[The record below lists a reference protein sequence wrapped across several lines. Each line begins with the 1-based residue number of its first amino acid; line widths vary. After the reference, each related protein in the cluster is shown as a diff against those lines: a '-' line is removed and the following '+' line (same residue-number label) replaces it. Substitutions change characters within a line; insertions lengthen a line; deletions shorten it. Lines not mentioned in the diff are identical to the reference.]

1 MLNKKVLS
9 FQTALFAAIDMKN
22 PQMWLTRPN
31 LGIFHEKREVR
42 K

>member
-1 MLNKKVLS
+1 VLS
-9 FQTALFAAIDMKN
+9 EDSTLLLSEKEYEKSPNVVDQT
-22 PQMWLTRPN
+22 N